1 MKIGDKLKCIEDSN
15 SLMLGEIYTVKG
27 VADDGCVYLEGH
39 FLGYLQRRFVNVTR
53 QKKLKRICNWLEKN

>member
-39 FLGYLQRRFVNVTR
+39 FLGYL
-53 QKKLKRICNWLEKN
+53 